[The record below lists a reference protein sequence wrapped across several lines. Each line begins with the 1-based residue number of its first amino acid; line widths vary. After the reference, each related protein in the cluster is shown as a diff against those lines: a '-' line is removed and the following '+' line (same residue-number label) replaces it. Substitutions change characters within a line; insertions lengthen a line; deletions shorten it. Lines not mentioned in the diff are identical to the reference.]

1 MPEDVIAAG
10 GAVCGGVVSGGLE
23 LFPDASA
30 RQSLNAQ
37 LADAGGPF
45 LDSSCDDG
53 KEVRLVKV
61 FGLAVVGVTPT
72 LFSSINARSALTQSS
87 DASRASFDSLNSCL
101 TSASSDLRA
110 LISLRSISTSDE
122 SSNARRDEVGE
133 LCPNS
138 ADDLRDEDT

>member
-1 MPEDVIAAG
+1 MIAAG
-10 GAVCGGVVSGGLE
+10 RAVCGGVVSAGLE
-23 LFPDASA
+23 LFTEASA

-37 LADAGGPF
+37 LADAVAPF

-53 KEVRLVKV
+53 NDVQLVEVV
-61 FGLAVVGVTPT
+61 GLAAVGVTPT

-87 DASRASFDSLNSCL
+87 EASRASFDSLNSCL

-110 LISLRSISTSDE
+110 LISLRNISTSDG
-122 SSNARRDEVGE
+122 SSSARKDEVGE

-138 ADDLRDEDT
+138 ADDLRDEDI